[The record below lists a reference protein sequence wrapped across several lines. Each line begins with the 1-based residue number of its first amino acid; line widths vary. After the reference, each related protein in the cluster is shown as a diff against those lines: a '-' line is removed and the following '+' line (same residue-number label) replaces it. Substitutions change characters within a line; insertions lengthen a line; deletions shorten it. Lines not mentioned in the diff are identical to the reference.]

1 MGKES
6 YKVNQFENRERKV
19 TDDSI
24 AIAAYSA
31 SLKLTFI
38 AGMVSFLI
46 VLFLVLPIELPK
58 LERQKDLP
66 KDDEEV

>member
-1 MGKES
+1 MVNES
-6 YKVNQFENRERKV
+6 YKVRQFSNQGEYVTNRV
-19 TDDSI
+19 I

-38 AGMVSFLI
+38 AGMVSFMI

-66 KDDEEV
+66 KDDDEV